1 MAALLLPAYIE
12 AVAPRSRNEVDE
24 PPQAIGS
31 GYMHRNVYLATLLLL
46 QVALIGCVAP
56 PLARMLPLVTA
67 PGLAPGGW
75 PATLQLLATAAT
87 IAGASVALAFP
98 VIALARHRRSGPQR
112 FLGLP
117 VWATVLAS
125 FGIAALAAGS
135 TALAL
140 VSALPA
146 DARMTAVLVARPLVA
161 GGVAMAAAGVLC
173 AELLRRSVTPAR
185 ESADRRRSK
194 PGRVEV
200 THPPELRTQV
210 ARPEL
215 VHALRE
221 GHR

>member
-1 MAALLLPAYIE
+1 
-12 AVAPRSRNEVDE
+12 
-24 PPQAIGS
+24 
-31 GYMHRNVYLATLLLL
+31 MHRSLYLATLLLL
-46 QVALIGCVAP
+46 QIALIGCVAP
-56 PLARMLPLVTA
+56 PLARILPLVTA

-75 PATLQLLATAAT
+75 PAMLQLVATAAT
-87 IAGASVALAFP
+87 IAGASVSLAFP
-98 VIALARHRRSGPQR
+98 IIALVRHRRSGPQR

-117 VWATVLAS
+117 EWATVLAAC
-125 FGIAALAAGS
+125 GMAAFAAGS

-146 DARMTAVLVARPLVA
+146 DARMTVVLVARPVVA
-161 GGVAMAAAGVLC
+161 GGLAVAAASVLC

-200 THPPELRTQV
+200 TQPPELRTQV

-215 VHALRE
+215 VHALRK